1 MELLVR
7 TRNGSSA
14 AWRALMKRSAPGMA
28 CSSWTSTPSMSMRK
42 LGRGPRSVVVMP
54 VSCPNPRTY
63 ALWDEHAASAGGAP
77 QQERAGGR
85 RGVRRGRPL
94 PGGRPGP
101 AADRLHHPGPGQR
114 ARGDRL
120 RGRLGGHP
128 RGAAGPAA
136 GAGPRG
142 PAGAGPAGPGRLAGR
157 ARPGAAA
164 GPARP
169 QPGRA
174 VLAGGGGRRRGRAH
188 ARGAAAMT
196 AGPVAPADRHGPAA
210 ATVLVGALLVLV
222 GIGWLLD
229 AGGVEVPWRALL
241 PAALIAVGLA
251 CVAGA
256 FQGRQHA
263 LMVVGVALTAVL
275 SVAVAAD
282 WDLDVPLAGGVGDR
296 AERPATP
303 AELTEYELGAGDF
316 LLDLQQLQVP
326 PGTTAVQARVG
337 VGELVVELPDGVSV
351 RVVASSGLG
360 EVQVLGEQEGGFA
373 NRVDT
378 SVEAGGDRRL
388 ELDLRVG
395 MGQVRV
401 ER

>member
-1 MELLVR
+1 VTTE
-7 TRNGSSA
+7 
-14 AWRALMKRSAPGMA
+14 PI
-28 CSSWTSTPSMSMRK
+28 P
-42 LGRGPRSVVVMP
+42 PP
-54 VSCPNPRTY
+54 
-63 ALWDEHAASAGGAP
+63 
-77 QQERAGGR
+77 
-85 RGVRRGRPL
+85 
-94 PGGRPGP
+94 
-101 AADRLHHPGPGQR
+101 
-114 ARGDRL
+114 
-120 RGRLGGHP
+120 
-128 RGAAGPAA
+128 
-136 GAGPRG
+136 
-142 PAGAGPAGPGRLAGR
+142 
-157 ARPGAAA
+157 
-164 GPARP
+164 
-169 QPGRA
+169 
-174 VLAGGGGRRRGRAH
+174 
-188 ARGAAAMT
+188 
-196 AGPVAPADRHGPAA
+196 PADRHGPAA
-210 ATVLVGALLVLV
+210 ATVLVGALLVLI

-263 LMVVGVALTAVL
+263 MMVVGVALTAVL

-296 AERPATP
+296 TERPATP

-337 VGELVVELPDGVSV
+337 VGELVVELPEGVSA

-360 EVQVLGEQEGGFA
+360 EVQVLGEEEGGFA

-378 SVEAGGDRRL
+378 TVEAGGDRRL